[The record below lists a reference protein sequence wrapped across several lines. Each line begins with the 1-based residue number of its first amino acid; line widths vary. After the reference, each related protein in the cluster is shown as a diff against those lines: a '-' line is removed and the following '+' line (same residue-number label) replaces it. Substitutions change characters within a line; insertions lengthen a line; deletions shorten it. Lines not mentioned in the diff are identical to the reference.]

1 MTLRGFDAA
10 DELPTNP
17 STSAQTVEPAVRNP
31 VQSPDPDPMA
41 AFLASLTPDQKAKLA
56 ALLLG
61 GTGG

>member
-1 MTLRGFDAA
+1 
-10 DELPTNP
+10 
-17 STSAQTVEPAVRNP
+17 
-31 VQSPDPDPMA
+31 MA

>member
-17 STSAQTVEPAVRNP
+17 STSAIPPTPAAQNP
-31 VQSPDPDPMA
+31 AHTLETDPMA